1 MSERINMTRAQ
12 QAIIDRVNSDFRFR
26 PCPLGADPVT
36 HRHREAVRSVLGI
49 AALDLV
55 RICPGSRELNHAL
68 NKLDE
73 AVYWAHAA
81 INRHSNAWGVEREA

>member
-1 MSERINMTRAQ
+1 MTRAQ
-12 QAIIDRVNSDFRFR
+12 QTILDRLNSDYRFR
-26 PCPLGADPVT
+26 PCPLGADPNT
-36 HRHREAVRSVLGI
+36 HHDREAVRSILGI

-73 AVYWAHAA
+73 SVYWAHAA
-81 INRHSNAWGVEREA
+81 IDRHGSESWGGEREA

>member
-1 MSERINMTRAQ
+1 MTRAQ
-12 QAIIDRVNSDFRFR
+12 QTIIDRINSDYRFR
-26 PCPLGADPVT
+26 PCPLGANSIT
-36 HRHREAVRSVLGI
+36 HNNREAVRSVLGI

-81 INRHSNAWGVEREA
+81 IDRHSKSWSVEREA